1 LVRFYRC
8 FGVAIAAIVGTVPF
22 HATALPDMP
31 IVESGSFVPAAVF
44 PLLASPVGREGDG
57 RLSSRRAQ
65 YLPIVIREAHARGLP
80 AEIADAVVQ
89 VESSYQPHVI
99 GGVGEVGLMQ
109 VRPAT
114 AAMLGFRGTAAELA
128 DPETNVRYGV
138 MYLARGWQLAKGD
151 LCRTLM
157 KYRAGHGE
165 DVISPLSAE
174 YCRRARLH
182 LASLGWSEGE
192 DKFARGVPASSGL
205 SPDRFIADGVP
216 ISPARSALAVR
227 RNTPVARLSGRREH
241 PLLMASRSAA
251 ADALLR
257 ASGQH
262 RSRAFWA
269 EHDARMNAVRRQ
281 FAARDVAISLR

>member
-1 LVRFYRC
+1 MRFYRC
-8 FGVAIAAIVGTVPF
+8 FGVAIAAIVAGTVPF
-22 HATALPDMP
+22 HATALPDVPM
-31 IVESGSFVPAAVF
+31 VEPGSVIPAAVS
-44 PLLASPVGREGDG
+44 PLFSSPVGREGHG

-65 YLPIVIREAHARGLP
+65 YLPIVIREAQSRGMP
-80 AEIADAVVQ
+80 AAIADAVVQ
-89 VESSYQPHVI
+89 VESSYQPQVI

-128 DPETNVRYGV
+128 DPETNIRYGV

-174 YCRRARLH
+174 YCRRARVH
-182 LASLGWSEGE
+182 LAGLGWSEGE
-192 DKFARGVPASSGL
+192 DKVAGGVPASSGS
-205 SPDRFIADGVP
+205 SPERPIADGVP
-216 ISPARSALAVR
+216 VSPARSALAVR
-227 RNTPVARLSGRREH
+227 RTLLPRPSRGARDPVLE
-241 PLLMASRSAA
+241 ASRSAVA
-251 ADALLR
+251 EAYLR
-257 ASGQH
+257 ISARH

-269 EHDARMNAVRRQ
+269 EHHARMNTIRRQ
-281 FAARDVAISLR
+281 FAASGVFSLR